1 MKKVVLLFVAIL
13 AAIVIHANTQ
23 GHFFLNVAN
32 ENVQVTNV
40 ENHFAQW
47 LDLPTNTTFALF
59 RDETDNLGIRH
70 LSYQQSV
77 DGTEIANCVVL
88 VHAKN
93 GIVFVVNGDI
103 MDATKA
109 TQQLPKG
116 ISPLSAAQK
125 VRKKAT
131 ASDAQL
137 KIIRASINGEDIFR
151 YAYEVMA
158 DDHSAKLYVD
168 AETSEIIK
176 TKPLVFNADV
186 PATAMT
192 MYNGTQ
198 PITCVENEG
207 LYYLHDA
214 GRNIVTLNAT
224 NMYDPDNEYRFESI
238 FNLKDDTQITAALY
252 DYFSECE
259 EITNPST
266 TWGGYWMMMLQSVTI
281 ADVAQSSNWY
291 ITGEGTADVYI
302 KIKDSAGNLKFTSSR
317 YDDPTFPVTFSI
329 GMQVTTPP
337 YSIEVWDYDPIG
349 SDDLIETIT
358 LETIRGENKTYE
370 DVDFK
375 TFPNI
380 VQLSCRIESLGRQP
394 FLDAH
399 WGMEKTIDFY
409 KEKFN
414 RNGYDNQGSVVYQLV
429 NQPST
434 PLGLLGGMY
443 GNACAIG
450 GQEPA
455 IMIYGM
461 GEISS
466 NSERMSK
473 STRSLVSLDIM
484 AHEYSHLVTR
494 SNGNGGLE
502 YLGES
507 GALNESFSDIMGISI
522 LKNVT
527 GYADWLIGSDI
538 MIYLSNVRSMS
549 NPNNGE
555 DGLKP
560 QPDTYEG
567 LHWANPKDKLTD
579 NGGVHTNS
587 GIQNYWFYLLT
598 EGGSGTNDNNHAF
611 DITGIGIE
619 KAVQIAYRNLIYYLT
634 PEATFEDARNGSIQA
649 AIDLYG
655 SDSQEHQSVMNAWYA
670 VGVGDKYKNVICK
683 SVPYSET
690 FASSQGDFTIQNV
703 TLPNGFTYI
712 WKWSSQYG
720 MVAKCIKN
728 DTKYESESWLISP
741 CIVLPANES
750 CIVSFS
756 HAAKF
761 FQDTKQMSMWISGDY
776 DESAPDE
783 AQWTRLVIPNYPT
796 GANWNW
802 FESGDIDLSAYKGQH
817 VNIAFCYKSNTS
829 YAPQWEIKNFAVKKS
844 VATSTGNILPDNPIA
859 VKVLMDGHIYIL
871 RGEHVYDVQ
880 GKMVQ

>member
-281 ADVAQSSNWY
+281 ADVKKEVMATPCEHTPIPHTDHSS
-291 ITGEGTADVYI
+291 
-302 KIKDSAGNLKFTSSR
+302 
-317 YDDPTFPVTFSI
+317 
-329 GMQVTTPP
+329 
-337 YSIEVWDYDPIG
+337 
-349 SDDLIETIT
+349 
-358 LETIRGENKTYE
+358 
-370 DVDFK
+370 
-375 TFPNI
+375 
-380 VQLSCRIESLGRQP
+380 
-394 FLDAH
+394 
-399 WGMEKTIDFY
+399 
-409 KEKFN
+409 
-414 RNGYDNQGSVVYQLV
+414 
-429 NQPST
+429 
-434 PLGLLGGMY
+434 
-443 GNACAIG
+443 
-450 GQEPA
+450 
-455 IMIYGM
+455 
-461 GEISS
+461 
-466 NSERMSK
+466 
-473 STRSLVSLDIM
+473 
-484 AHEYSHLVTR
+484 
-494 SNGNGGLE
+494 
-502 YLGES
+502 
-507 GALNESFSDIMGISI
+507 
-522 LKNVT
+522 
-527 GYADWLIGSDI
+527 
-538 MIYLSNVRSMS
+538 
-549 NPNNGE
+549 
-555 DGLKP
+555 
-560 QPDTYEG
+560 
-567 LHWANPKDKLTD
+567 
-579 NGGVHTNS
+579 
-587 GIQNYWFYLLT
+587 
-598 EGGSGTNDNNHAF
+598 
-611 DITGIGIE
+611 
-619 KAVQIAYRNLIYYLT
+619 
-634 PEATFEDARNGSIQA
+634 
-649 AIDLYG
+649 
-655 SDSQEHQSVMNAWYA
+655 
-670 VGVGDKYKNVICK
+670 
-683 SVPYSET
+683 
-690 FASSQGDFTIQNV
+690 
-703 TLPNGFTYI
+703 
-712 WKWSSQYG
+712 
-720 MVAKCIKN
+720 
-728 DTKYESESWLISP
+728 
-741 CIVLPANES
+741 
-750 CIVSFS
+750 
-756 HAAKF
+756 
-761 FQDTKQMSMWISGDY
+761 
-776 DESAPDE
+776 
-783 AQWTRLVIPNYPT
+783 
-796 GANWNW
+796 
-802 FESGDIDLSAYKGQH
+802 
-817 VNIAFCYKSNTS
+817 
-829 YAPQWEIKNFAVKKS
+829 
-844 VATSTGNILPDNPIA
+844 
-859 VKVLMDGHIYIL
+859 
-871 RGEHVYDVQ
+871 
-880 GKMVQ
+880 